1 MVKVFLLV
9 ATLINLYHASSI
21 GGLSRAEPTSQRGN
35 YLVDFESLNGKEWII
50 RFEINRNEI
59 ERLRQ
64 ATIHID
70 SKQLQ
75 QYTDINENLT
85 DVGIQ
90 FALQEN
96 GQWYQ
101 IQFSRK
107 INQILNT
114 NRPTS
119 EIVITNNEIREI
131 RSNIMDQVH
140 EAYYQDGLD
149 SLGRWSNRWDK
160 IIQPYLELLL
170 DSNIHPTHH
179 ITKRASNFRDIPQP
193 CGEKVYPYIIEGH
206 FLSNPVNIGSCAP
219 PNSFQNPNC
228 KNSAYRDEAS
238 KMCEISHNSFE
249 IFSYAYMRA
258 HAPSN
263 HHVTGMLSCVPIE
276 VEYVEAIGYS
286 SSGQAQK
293 IQIEKVSK
301 CGCR

>member
-35 YLVDFESLNGKEWII
+35 YLVDYESLNGREWII
-50 RFEINRNEI
+50 RFKVNPDEI

-64 ATIHID
+64 ATIYID

-75 QYTDINENLT
+75 QYTDIKENLT

-96 GQWYQ
+96 GQWHQ

-107 INQILNT
+107 INQILNI
-114 NRPTS
+114 NSPTS
-119 EIVITNNEIREI
+119 EIVITNNEIREM

-149 SLGRWSNRWDK
+149 SLGRWSNRWDG
-160 IIQPYLELLL
+160 IIQPYMELLL
-170 DSNIHPTHH
+170 DSNVHPTHH
-179 ITKRASNFRDIPQP
+179 ITKRSTFKEFTQR
-193 CGEKVYPYIIEGH
+193 CGEQVYPYIIEGH

-219 PNSFQNPNC
+219 PISSKNQNC
-228 KNSAYRDEAS
+228 EKSAYRDEAS
-238 KMCEISHNSFE
+238 RMCEISHSSFE
-249 IFSYAYMRA
+249 LFSYAYMRT
-258 HAPSN
+258 HVPSN

-286 SSGQAQK
+286 SGQAQK